1 MRSLLKP
8 AAKIILT
15 LIFIAFLIYLIIKNL
30 NAIKTYP
37 WELNLSYLVPGFLV
51 MIFSLTFFPVVWR
64 GILSSLGIRIPLKK
78 SIQIYFIANVGR
90 YIPGKIWQFVGRV
103 YFLKKFD
110 SIKVIWSMWIE
121 TLLAVLSAITCSFIF
136 SFSSLNIIK
145 HNRLYP
151 ILALFLILIFFTL
164 NPKLIQKLLTKITK
178 SSVDINIPFLKMV
191 LFFFSFLFIWIGVGT
206 GFYLGLKGVNLSIS
220 WHDITGVYSLSWA
233 LGLLSIFSPGGIGIR
248 ESIITVLL
256 TEKTGGAG
264 IAVVIALFTRAFI
277 TLGEIFFL
285 LISIV
290 LARFSIENVKA

>member
-8 AAKIILT
+8 AIKIVLT
-15 LIFIAFLIYLIIKNL
+15 LIFVAFLIYLIVKNL
-30 NAIKTYP
+30 STIKSYP

-51 MIFSLTFFPVVWR
+51 MIFSLTFFPIVWR
-64 GILSSLGIRIPLKK
+64 EILSSLGIRIPLKK
-78 SIQIYFIANVGR
+78 SIQIYFIANAGR
-90 YIPGKIWQFVGRV
+90 YIPGKVWQFVGRV

-121 TLLAVLSAITCSFIF
+121 TLLAIISAITCSVIF
-136 SFSSLNIIK
+136 SFSSLNTIK
-145 HNRLYP
+145 HNKLYP

-178 SSVDINIPFLKMV
+178 SSVDINIPLLKMV
-191 LFFFSFLFIWIGVGT
+191 LFFFSFLLIWIGVGT

-220 WHDITGVYSLSWA
+220 WRDITGVYSLSWA

-264 IAVVIALFTRAFI
+264 IAAVIALFTRAFI

-285 LISIV
+285 LISMV